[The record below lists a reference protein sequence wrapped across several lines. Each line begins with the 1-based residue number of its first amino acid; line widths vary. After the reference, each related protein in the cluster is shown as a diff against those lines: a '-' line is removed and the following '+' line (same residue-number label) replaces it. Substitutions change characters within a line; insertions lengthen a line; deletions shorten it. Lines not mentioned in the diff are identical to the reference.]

1 MKSLKD
7 IKITIGMAIAV
18 LMQASGVIWYIA
30 QLDSNVT
37 SLQNTIQVQGGQI
50 NSLNAQ
56 LSQSNKDFNDSLH
69 SEIDKLQEDQSYTK
83 EKMSSIET
91 KVSTLTDNG
100 IKDDISFVK
109 ERVTYLEATSN
120 NVMELENKLSTVKD
134 DITHISNL
142 MLNIEH
148 TLNDIEP
155 NDYKYEL
162 ESLERELKED
172 LMNLDYSIES
182 LENDLKADLVN
193 LDYSM
198 EELERK
204 FTDLERSILSIEQ
217 NVDLVYATMV
227 SQHDLIELR
236 NDLRDLKERVAWIE
250 IMPNYNYDQ

>member
-1 MKSLKD
+1 LKFIKD

-56 LSQSNKDFNDSLH
+56 LSQLSRDFNESLH

-109 ERVTYLEATSN
+109 ERVTYLEATSD

-162 ESLERELKED
+162 ESLESGLKDD
-172 LMNLDYSIES
+172 LMGLEYSMEE
-182 LENDLKADLVN
+182 LERELKADLIN
-193 LDYSM
+193 LDYAM

-217 NVDLVYATMV
+217 SNDLIYATMV
-227 SQHDLIELR
+227 NQHDVTELR
-236 NDLRDLKERVAWIE
+236 NDINDLKERVTWIE
-250 IMPNYNYDQ
+250 IMPNYYYD

>member
-1 MKSLKD
+1 MKFIKD

-37 SLQNTIQVQGGQI
+37 SLQNTIQVQGGQV

-56 LSQSNKDFNDSLH
+56 LSQLSRDFNESLH

-83 EKMSSIET
+83 EKVSSIET
-91 KVSTLTDNG
+91 QVYTLTDNG

-109 ERVTYLEATSN
+109 ERVTYLEATSD

-162 ESLERELKED
+162 D
-172 LMNLDYSIES
+172 S
-182 LENDLKADLVN
+182 LENELKADLVN
-193 LDYSM
+193 LDYSV
-198 EELERK
+198 ESLEQQLNE
-204 FTDLERSILSIEQ
+204 LERSILNIEQ
-217 NVDLVYATMV
+217 SNALIYATMV
-227 SQHDLIELR
+227 SQHDLIEIK
-236 NDLRDLKERVAWIE
+236 NDISELKERVAWLE
-250 IMPNYNYDQ
+250 IMPNNY

>member
-109 ERVTYLEATSN
+109 ERVTYLEATSD
-120 NVMELENKLSTVKD
+120 NVMET
-134 DITHISNL
+134 
-142 MLNIEH
+142 
-148 TLNDIEP
+148 
-155 NDYKYEL
+155 
-162 ESLERELKED
+162 
-172 LMNLDYSIES
+172 
-182 LENDLKADLVN
+182 
-193 LDYSM
+193 
-198 EELERK
+198 RK
-204 FTDLERSILSIEQ
+204 INFQL
-217 NVDLVYATMV
+217 
-227 SQHDLIELR
+227 
-236 NDLRDLKERVAWIE
+236 
-250 IMPNYNYDQ
+250 

>member
-1 MKSLKD
+1 M
-7 IKITIGMAIAV
+7 TIGMAVAV

-30 QLDSNVT
+30 QLDSNIT
-37 SLQNTIQVQGGQI
+37 SLQNTVQVQGGQV

-56 LSQSNKDFNDSLH
+56 LSQLSRDFNESLH

-91 KVSTLTDNG
+91 KVSSLTDNG

-109 ERVTYLEATSN
+109 ERVAYLEATSN
-120 NVMELENKLSTVKD
+120 DVIELEHKLSTVKD
-134 DITHISNL
+134 DINNISNL
-142 MLNIEH
+142 MLSIEN

-162 ESLERELKED
+162 D
-172 LMNLDYSIES
+172 S
-182 LENDLKADLVN
+182 LENELKNDLSS

-198 EELERK
+198 ESLEQ
-204 FTDLERSILSIEQ
+204 TLSELERSILSLEQ
-217 NVDLVYATMV
+217 SNALMYATMV

-236 NDLRDLKERVAWIE
+236 TDIRNLKERITWLE
-250 IMPNYNYDQ
+250 IMPNNDY

>member
-1 MKSLKD
+1 MKFIKD

-56 LSQSNKDFNDSLH
+56 LSQSNKDFNHSLH

-109 ERVTYLEATSN
+109 ERVTYLEATSD

-134 DITHISNL
+134 DINNISTL
-142 MLNIEH
+142 MLNIEN

-155 NDYKYEL
+155 NDYKYDL
-162 ESLERELKED
+162 DSLENELKND
-172 LMNLDYSIES
+172 LSSLDYSIES
-182 LENDLKADLVN
+182 LEQKLI
-193 LDYSM
+193 
-198 EELERK
+198 ELERAV
-204 FTDLERSILSIEQ
+204 LSLEQ
-217 NVDLVYATMV
+217 NNNFIYSYYV
-227 SQHDLIELR
+227 SQYDFNQLKNDINEL
-236 NDLRDLKERVAWIE
+236 EGRVNWLE
-250 IMPNYNYDQ
+250 IVPNYTDH